1 MEVLLYTILTL
12 CVLGVLAAVVLYFVA
27 QKFRVEEDPRI
38 DEVEKMLP
46 GANCGGC
53 GFAGCR
59 GMADA
64 LVKRDDI
71 SELFCPVGGGD
82 CMKAVAAYLG
92 KAAAEKQPEV
102 ATVRCGGTCEKRP
115 RTNEYN
121 GAKSCAVAASLYVG
135 ETGCAFGC
143 LGFGDCV
150 AACAFDAIHMNP
162 ETGLPEVDPEKCTA
176 CGACVKAC
184 PKMVIELRK
193 KWPKNRAVYVS
204 CVSKDKGAAVM
215 KACKAGCI
223 GCGKCEKVC
232 AFGAITV
239 ENNLAYIDPQKCKLC
254 RKCVNEC
261 PTGAIKLVGMDP
273 LPKEPKAPAAP
284 KAAAPAAEKTAPAAE
299 KTAAK
304 EAPKAA
310 APAAEKTAPA
320 AEKVAAKEAPKAA
333 APAAEKATPAA
344 EKVAAKEAP
353 KVAAPAAE
361 KTAPAAE
368 KAAAKEAPKTAAP
381 AAEKAAPAEKK
392 DPAEKAPAATK
403 EPNHES

>member
-12 CVLGVLAAVVLYFVA
+12 CALGVFSAVILYFVA
-27 QKFRVEEDPRI
+27 RKFRVEEDPRI

-71 SELFCPVGGGD
+71 SALFCPVGGGD

-121 GAKSCAVAASLYVG
+121 GAKSCAVASSLYVG

-150 AACAFDAIHMNP
+150 AVCAFDAIHINP
-162 ETGLPEVDPEKCTA
+162 ETGLPEVDEAKCTA

-184 PKMVIELRK
+184 PKAIIEIRPQGK
-193 KWPKNRAVYVS
+193 KSRRVYVS
-204 CVSKDKGAAVM
+204 CVNKDKGAVAR
-215 KACKAGCI
+215 KACTVSCI
-223 GCGKCEKVC
+223 GCGKCVKTCPFE
-232 AFGAITV
+232 AITL
-239 ENNLAYIDPQKCKLC
+239 ENNLAYIDPDKCKSC
-254 RKCVNEC
+254 RKCVEVC
-261 PTGAIKLVGMDP
+261 PQNTIIELNFPPRK
-273 LPKEPKAPAAP
+273 PKEEAPAAP
-284 KAAAPAAEKTAPAAE
+284 KETVTPKETA
-299 KTAAK
+299 
-304 EAPKAA
+304 
-310 APAAEKTAPA
+310 
-320 AEKVAAKEAPKAA
+320 
-333 APAAEKATPAA
+333 
-344 EKVAAKEAP
+344 EAP
-353 KVAAPAAE
+353 KVTE
-361 KTAPAAE
+361 
-368 KAAAKEAPKTAAP
+368 
-381 AAEKAAPAEKK
+381 
-392 DPAEKAPAATK
+392 
-403 EPNHES
+403 